1 MYNQRKEDKC
11 HRIAAF
17 GGETGAGS
25 VEGRGLFAGATV
37 AGVHAEIA
45 GLQEGFDGARG
56 SIGFQEQLYY
66 KLQDLGKGLD
76 GKKRQYVGLSIPSLG
91 VFSDVV
97 KYDHGNRNDNPIQ
110 KDIKDLNRQDFKD
123 LAESNGMKT
132 GHYNE
137 WTSGLHENNKL
148 AYYLRLIFS
157 KLTFSLIDPPKRTVD
172 KMWMGADSR
181 FSFLYGWFLIPSVE
195 GLFYPGGEYVRGA
208 SYNYGNFFLTH
219 FLWDVVPS
227 WVFDHKEK

>member
-1 MYNQRKEDKC
+1 MCNQRKDERC
-11 HRIAAF
+11 LHIAAF

-37 AGVHAEIA
+37 AGVHAEVS
-45 GLQEGFDGARG
+45 ERDGR
-56 SIGFQEQLYY
+56 SLGFQEQLYY
-66 KLQDLGKGLD
+66 KLQDLGKGPD

-91 VFSDVV
+91 VFSDVI
-97 KYDHGNRNDNPIQ
+97 KYDHGNRNKNQEEIEGLDRDKFVKNAAS
-110 KDIKDLNRQDFKD
+110 K
-123 LAESNGMKT
+123 GMIS
-132 GHYNE
+132 GSYSA

-148 AYYLRLIFS
+148 LYYLRLIGSTF
-157 KLTFSLIDPPKRTVD
+157 TFSLIDPPKRTID

-208 SYNYGNFFLTH
+208 SYNYGNFFLSH
-219 FLWDVVPS
+219 IFWDVIPS
-227 WVFDHKEK
+227 MVFD